1 MIRPSNRGINRV
13 QWCPWLLL
21 WAGAL
26 RSLHT
31 VRPSDRALP
40 EFSTA
45 LSWGGQAPYS
55 GNDPIC
61 RPYLPLKTALNH
73 LLIMF
78 SGLVAKLIVV
88 CRRQFQMFA
97 LKTKSSITLHPFTF
111 LWSFRLTPLKCKVNW
126 YPWDH
131 LLQRGSWRCLC

>member
-1 MIRPSNRGINRV
+1 MPLAAALGRRLKVTTYSK
-13 QWCPWLLL
+13 
-21 WAGAL
+21 AL
-26 RSLHT
+26 RQGITRIQHCPQL
-31 VRPSDRALP
+31 RWAL
-40 EFSTA
+40 
-45 LSWGGQAPYS
+45 YS

-61 RPYLPLKTALNH
+61 GPYLPLKTALNH
-73 LLIMF
+73 LFIMF

-131 LLQRGSWRCLC
+131 LLQRGS